1 VPKIRLFV
9 LAALAA
15 AVIAGVAPA
24 ASARQLE
31 RGTPCVTHAPA
42 ARGDRIRDEMP
53 APKHDPLGR
62 WVAHHQRAATDAAA
76 RVGGRPVTV
85 PVYFHVIRKDMT
97 VLGGNIPA
105 SWITAQMKVLNDSYA
120 GRTGGVETGF
130 RFDLVETTR
139 TTNKSWFNLT
149 GSGQDLAMK
158 TALRE
163 GGAESLN
170 IYSAKLGANLLGY
183 AYYASDYDSVGVLDG
198 VVIHYESL
206 PGGNFAIY
214 SEGDTATHEIG
225 HWLELIHTF
234 EGGCDVGDQVADTPA
249 EDSPAFNCPV
259 GRDTCPASG
268 LDPITN
274 FMDYSQDSCM
284 FEFTAGQAARMQQAW
299 VAYRA

>member
-1 VPKIRLFV
+1 MPKIRLFV

-198 VVIHYESL
+198 VVIHYDGVTAHAEGAQS
-206 PGGNFAIY
+206 GGVYFDDPDGIRLEIFA
-214 SEGDTATHEIG
+214 ATG
-225 HWLELIHTF
+225 A
-234 EGGCDVGDQVADTPA
+234 DQISAPKSGAPA
-249 EDSPAFNCPV
+249 C
-259 GRDTCPASG
+259 G
-268 LDPITN
+268 L
-274 FMDYSQDSCM
+274 F
-284 FEFTAGQAARMQQAW
+284 
-299 VAYRA
+299 